1 MAPVTGSQHL
11 RVVPGDVM
19 QVSVENVGSLER
31 KLTVKFPAERF
42 ETQVSARIAELG
54 RTVRLKG
61 FRPGKVP
68 MAVIKQRFG
77 EQVRG
82 EVLSD
87 LIGSTLRE
95 AVTQEKLQPVAN
107 PAIDTTGKPENGEI
121 AYTATFEVMPE
132 FPEVDVATLE
142 IKRPQAEVADAD
154 VEKML
159 ETLRQQRRSFEL
171 VERAS
176 AEGDFVMFEYAAQA
190 GDYRFPAEGLERAGS
205 VLGSGTLF
213 KALDETLTGHS
224 AGDEFDAEIS
234 FPEDFG
240 NPQLAG
246 KTAQVS
252 FKIIKVQAPN
262 LPEVNEE
269 FAKLFGIADGNL
281 DTFRKEVRA
290 NLERELKATLMG
302 RLKAEVAEKLADA
315 HGELEV
321 PNMMVQAEARNL
333 AAGSVPRGQQPP
345 PQLVEA
351 AMPMAR
357 KRVIAGLLMGEIARK
372 QELKVDRKR
381 VAEQLAAIASTYEE
395 PEKVVELYNGDP
407 QLMSGLQNRVMED
420 QVAEWVA
427 EHAKTTDKNL
437 GFDEVMRPAGA

>member
-1 MAPVTGSQHL
+1 
-11 RVVPGDVM
+11 M
-19 QVSVENVGSLER
+19 QFSVENVGKLER
-31 KLTVKFPAERF
+31 KLTVRFPADQLES
-42 ETQVSARIAELG
+42 QVSARIAEMG

-68 MAVIKQRFG
+68 TTVIQQRFG
-77 EQVRG
+77 SQVRG

-95 AVTQEKLQPVAN
+95 AFEKENLRPVAN
-107 PAIDTTGKPENGEI
+107 PSIDTTGKPENGEI

-132 FPEVDVATLE
+132 FPQIDVAALE
-142 IKRPQAEVADAD
+142 INRPVAEVTDAD
-154 VEKML
+154 IEKMI
-159 ETLRQQRRSFEL
+159 ETLRLQRRSFDE
-171 VERAS
+171 VARAS
-176 AEGDFVMFEYAAQA
+176 AEGDFVMFEYAATA
-190 GDYRFPAEGLERAGS
+190 DDYRFPAEGLERAGS

-213 KALDETLTGHS
+213 KALDEALTGRT
-224 AGDEFDAEIS
+224 AGDEFETEIV

-252 FKIIKVQAPN
+252 FKIIKVQAPQ

-281 DTFRKEVRA
+281 ETFRKEVRA

-302 RLKAEVAEKLADA
+302 RLKAEVAEKLADT

-321 PNMMVQAEARNL
+321 PNLMVQSEARNL

-345 PQLVEA
+345 PQLIEA

-372 QELKVDRKR
+372 QELKIDRKR

-395 PEKVVELYNGDP
+395 PEKVVELYNADP

-427 EHAKTTDKNL
+427 ENAKTTEKHL

>member
-1 MAPVTGSQHL
+1 
-11 RVVPGDVM
+11 M
-19 QVSVENVGSLER
+19 QFSVENVGKLER
-31 KLTVKFPAERF
+31 KLTVRFPADRLES
-42 ETQVSARIAELG
+42 QVSARIAEMG

-68 MAVIKQRFG
+68 ATVIQQRFG
-77 EQVRG
+77 SQVRG

-95 AVTQEKLQPVAN
+95 AFEKENLRPVAN
-107 PAIDTTGKPENGEI
+107 PSIDTTGAAENGEI

-132 FPEVDVATLE
+132 FPEVDVAALE
-142 IKRPQAEVADAD
+142 ITRPVSEVTDAD
-154 VEKML
+154 IEKMI
-159 ETLRQQRRSFEL
+159 ETLRLQRRSFDP

-176 AEGDFVMFEYAAQA
+176 AEGDFVMFEYAATA
-190 GDYRFPAEGLERAGS
+190 DDYRFPTEGLERAGS

-213 KALDETLTGHS
+213 KALDEALTGRK
-224 AGDEFDAEIS
+224 ADDEFDTEIA
-234 FPEDFG
+234 FPADFG
-240 NPQLAG
+240 NAQLAG
-246 KTAQVS
+246 KTAQVD
-252 FKIIKVQAPN
+252 FKIIKVQAPQ

-302 RLKAEVAEKLADA
+302 RLKGHVAEKLSEA
-315 HGELEV
+315 HGELDV

-345 PQLVEA
+345 AQLIEA
-351 AMPMAR
+351 AVPMAR

-372 QELKVDRKR
+372 QELKIDRSR

-407 QLMSGLQNRVMED
+407 QMMSGLQNRVMED

-427 EHAKTTDKNL
+427 DHAKTTEQKL
-437 GFDEVMRPAGA
+437 AFDEVMRPAGA